1 VIAAAI
7 PPCLRNCRWPAYR
20 SQRVEHGR
28 AHLASQQHRRNCCPV
43 KNRVICC
50 RRSVSRGTPF
60 LTVIAHSAWF
70 AIGFSRHP
78 GNGCPCRKSQL
89 MGAVGLNWQFSGIGK
104 FSSVEPATCSC
115 ATQIPA
121 AWKYTTSI
129 AIRSR
134 APPSVWIG
142 SSRAD
147 NFSGNPGKN
156 DLLLRNSRTAGL
168 SLRHRQQP
176 THRRRL
182 VTAASSVMAR
192 AMR

>member
-20 SQRVEHGR
+20 SRCVATRVKHGWS
-28 AHLASQQHRRNCCPV
+28 HLASQQHRRNCCPV

-60 LTVIAHSAWF
+60 LTVIANSAWF

-89 MGAVGLNWQFSGIGK
+89 HGRGWLEWQFSGIGN
-104 FSSVEPATCSC
+104 FSSVVPATCPC

-134 APPSVWIG
+134 APPSSAPSVWIS
-142 SSRAD
+142 SSRRAI
-147 NFSGNPGKN
+147 SAAIPTKPICCCA
-156 DLLLRNSRTAGL
+156 TAEGGL
-168 SLRHRQQP
+168 SLRHRQ
-176 THRRRL
+176 
-182 VTAASSVMAR
+182 
-192 AMR
+192 